1 MPRIGLSGCGAIG
14 AQHAGN
20 LAKRGVELVFHNRTR
35 SKAEEFGSRFNGK
48 VSGGYE
54 ALVEGCDAIVIATP
68 PEQHMPQVLVAL
80 AAGKPVMVEKPL
92 CATVQELAQIEAAA
106 EAAPAKAF
114 VLIAEN
120 YYYKPSLALMR
131 ETITWDG
138 IGAVQSMNVKK
149 LTQQNAESWKA
160 AYGALLEGG
169 IHFVALVADLADAA
183 LARVKPADVNGAMES
198 GEGATLVAPPVPIET
213 PESVH
218 AEFPTVTAGD
228 AAERQSRLML
238 TYDGGL
244 EVNLH
249 YAWDVPSL
257 MKGTFQ
263 HSRVHG
269 DTGRILFESNGIYVD
284 VRGPGRKGLAF
295 PGFGDLMGYGAMT
308 DDFLACIATGDTP
321 YSNLARARR
330 DLDIVFGAY
339 QSLP

>member
-1 MPRIGLSGCGAIG
+1 MGDGQSVGPRRFCIQHQQWRESKSDDRRQRPACDARDDRHERMSEEDGMPRIGLSGCGAIG

-68 PEQHMPQVLVAL
+68 PEQHMPQVLAAL

-138 IGAVQSMNVKK
+138 IGAVQFMNVKK

-160 AYGALLEGG
+160 AYGA
-169 IHFVALVADLADAA
+169 
-183 LARVKPADVNGAMES
+183 
-198 GEGATLVAPPVPIET
+198 
-213 PESVH
+213 
-218 AEFPTVTAGD
+218 
-228 AAERQSRLML
+228 
-238 TYDGGL
+238 
-244 EVNLH
+244 
-249 YAWDVPSL
+249 
-257 MKGTFQ
+257 
-263 HSRVHG
+263 
-269 DTGRILFESNGIYVD
+269 
-284 VRGPGRKGLAF
+284 
-295 PGFGDLMGYGAMT
+295 
-308 DDFLACIATGDTP
+308 
-321 YSNLARARR
+321 
-330 DLDIVFGAY
+330 
-339 QSLP
+339 